1 MISLSHVKE
10 KGNGRNDDR
19 KAASPPDHMASS
31 VGKFL
36 EQNEHKRKRKKKRK
50 EKENDLLEEGKLRNR
65 ILKLPLAR
73 SSKRSAGLTV
83 THVEKPTEEK
93 YSMAVDAGPL

>member
-1 MISLSHVKE
+1 MMTGRQLHLPIIWPLQSENFSNRMNIKE
-10 KGNGRNDDR
+10 K
-19 KAASPPDHMASS
+19 
-31 VGKFL
+31 
-36 EQNEHKRKRKKKRK
+36 EKKKRK